1 MCALPTSPRSRTAR
15 IIAALAVAAVVT
27 SCGSP
32 ERSGSSFCRQ
42 LGEELP
48 GIGQSMATTRD
59 IEAMIGRWDRLLER
73 APLTVESDIAV
84 VTALLRKAAAVDP
97 SKPDQ
102 VQDLADASYEANQSA
117 EAVRD
122 WVLDTCAVDIATG
135 LTVAPPRT
143 APPTTAA
150 PATTVAP
157 ATTLASATTI
167 APATTP
173 VPATV
178 PAPATTVA
186 PVTPTPAP

>member
-1 MCALPTSPRSRTAR
+1 
-15 IIAALAVAAVVT
+15 
-27 SCGSP
+27 
-32 ERSGSSFCRQ
+32 
-42 LGEELP
+42 
-48 GIGQSMATTRD
+48 MATTRD

-84 VTALLRKAAAVDP
+84 VTALLRKATAVDP

>member
-1 MCALPTSPRSRTAR
+1 
-15 IIAALAVAAVVT
+15 
-27 SCGSP
+27 
-32 ERSGSSFCRQ
+32 
-42 LGEELP
+42 
-48 GIGQSMATTRD
+48 MATTRD

-73 APLTVESDIAV
+73 APLTVEGDIAA

-143 APPTTAA
+143 APPTT
-150 PATTVAP
+150 VAP
-157 ATTLASATTI
+157 ATTL

-178 PAPATTVA
+178 PVTATTVA
-186 PVTPTPAP
+186 PVSPTPAP